1 MNSVAVEYAEG
12 AAYLL
17 DHMIQ
22 HGKDASEAG
31 FEYACSQAKP
41 YVAAAIKKAKENSNR
56 HKDAVKEFGL
66 SCCKFSG

>member
-1 MNSVAVEYAEG
+1 
-12 AAYLL
+12 
-17 DHMIQ
+17 MIQ

-41 YVAAAIKKAKENSNR
+41 DVVAAIKKAKDNTKP

-66 SCCKFSG
+66 ACRKFYNIS